1 MATLR
6 QVTLRVGN
14 LNLLSESM
22 KALAETKEDFVEANV
37 DQMRHG
43 KNKNGNII
51 GEYRS
56 AWYGDFKTRMNP
68 LAGGNVDLILTGAF
82 TSGMYLELMS
92 RGSYKID
99 SKDAKRDLLVKGGGN
114 RRGYGSDIFGLGGE
128 YKSKAINKNFRRV
141 LIEKVKSVTKL

>member
-99 SKDAKRDLLVKGGGN
+99 SKEQKRNDLVKK
-114 RRGYGSDIFGLGGE
+114 YGSDIFGLGGE